1 MQNQTQYVIFV
12 MERMQIHEVTALGRG
27 DTAENPV
34 PVLTMFSDLRILE
47 IHRKGEHGGGETGG
61 KPSFFLMHPPDRQL
75 GHRRGW
81 WPPGLLPR
89 LSQREPQAG
98 SSTSSQTGGR

>member
-1 MQNQTQYVIFV
+1 MQNQTHYVIFV

-27 DTAENPV
+27 ETADNQIS
-34 PVLTMFSDLRILE
+34 VLTMFSDRILE
-47 IHRKGEHGGGETGG
+47 IHRKGEHGEGDTGG
-61 KPSFFLMHPPDRQL
+61 KPSSFLVHPPDQQL

-89 LSQREPQAG
+89 VSER
-98 SSTSSQTGGR
+98 TTGRMFHI